1 MTTTSSAAIHPE
13 PSAFLEASIAP
24 ETVAFNEQLRAA
36 SAGQPGL
43 ADIPPSQ
50 IRGASADLLER
61 LDHAEERT
69 IPGPGGDV
77 GIRVFT
83 PPNVNGVHLYFHGG
97 GWALG
102 SADGQDAR
110 LWELAQATNQAVVSV
125 EYRLAPEDP
134 YPAPNEDCEAVANWL
149 AQRASEEFGTATLT
163 IGGGSAGAHLAVTT
177 MLRMRDRHAFSGFSA
192 ANLVFGVYDLGMT
205 PSQIRGVDAQI
216 VPTNVMAKFYEYY
229 LPSGA
234 DLHDPDVSPLYADLA
249 GLPSALFSVGTN
261 DSLLDDSLFMHQRWL
276 EAGNRSE
283 LAVYPGGI
291 HGFTQQPDGIGAE
304 SRARQD
310 AFLAAAVAEG

>member
-1 MTTTSSAAIHPE
+1 MTTGTAVTIHPD
-13 PSAFLEASIAP
+13 PTVFLDASIAP
-24 ETVAFNEQLRAA
+24 ETAAFNEQLRAM
-36 SAGQPGL
+36 SEGQPGL
-43 ADIPPSQ
+43 ADLPPSE
-50 IRGASADLLER
+50 IRGARAGMVER
-61 LDHAEERT
+61 LDHAEDR
-69 IPGPGGDV
+69 IVPGPGGDV
-77 GIRVFT
+77 TIRVLT
-83 PPNVNGVHLYFHGG
+83 PPTVEGVHLYIHGG

-102 SADGQDAR
+102 SADAQDPR

-125 EYRLAPEDP
+125 EYRLAPEHP
-134 YPAPNEDCEAVANWL
+134 YPAPNDDCEAVAIWL
-149 AQRASEEFGTATLT
+149 AQRANEEFGAATLT

-177 MLRMRDRHAFSGFSA
+177 MLRMRDRHAFSGFAA

-205 PSQIRGVDAQI
+205 PSQLRGVDAQI
-216 VPTNVMAKFYEYY
+216 VPTAVMAKFYEYY
-229 LPSGA
+229 LPEGT
-234 DLHDPDVSPLYADLA
+234 DLHAPDVSPLYADLA
-249 GLPSALFSVGTN
+249 GLSPALFSVGTN

-310 AFLAAAVAEG
+310 AFLAAAVRGA

>member
-1 MTTTSSAAIHPE
+1 MTTTSAAATHPD
-13 PSAFLEASIAP
+13 PSVFLEASIAP
-24 ETVAFNEQLRAA
+24 ETTAFNEQLRAM

-43 ADIPPSQ
+43 ADVPPSA
-50 IRGASADLLER
+50 IRGSRADLLEH

-69 IPGPGGDV
+69 VPGPGGDV
-77 GIRVFT
+77 GIRVLT
-83 PPNVNGVHLYFHGG
+83 PPTVNGVHLYLHGG
-97 GWALG
+97 GWAIG
-102 SADGQDAR
+102 SADAQDPR

-134 YPAPNEDCEAVANWL
+134 YPAPNDDCEAVASWL
-149 AQRASEEFGTATLT
+149 AQRATEEFGTATLT

-205 PSQIRGVDAQI
+205 PSQVRGVDAQI

-229 LPSGA
+229 LPAGT

-249 GLPSALFSVGTN
+249 GLPPALFSVGTN

-310 AFLAAAVAEG
+310 AFLAEAVAEA